1 MARKKEDDAPFFGGF
16 EAVVDGLARAGN
28 TSKSVSGTYGGG
40 DEVVD
45 MTKKSVF
52 QNKEDAVV
60 EPPYEEE
67 QVEPEEIEEPV
78 VEPEEEEEEEEIV
91 ETPEKEES
99 TEPVSEL
106 SEYEEDIVN
115 FFSEKL
121 GNELGWEFEEDAKP
135 KSVEDIINYMSAIVE
150 ENSKPDFASEDIEKL
165 NEYIKNGGDFKKFMS
180 EIHGGTNYENIDISS
195 DKNQKKVI
203 TENFLRLGYS
213 DEKIQKA
220 LDRYEESGTLE
231 EEAEEA
237 LDLLK
242 EHSSKRAEQLLVE
255 QENTQKEYKKQ
266 QQKFYQDVQT
276 TVGQLDSIR
285 GIPMS
290 AKEKRELLDYIFK
303 PEADGRTKYQKD
315 YAKDYK
321 NLIESAYFTMR
332 GDSLLSKVANK
343 ATSQA
348 ARVLQDK
355 LASKGRRTKNSGGV
369 VGTQNT
375 LSAWDAVSNQ
385 LRRPKF

>member
-121 GNELGWEFEEDAKP
+121 GNELGWEFE
-135 KSVEDIINYMSAIVE
+135 
-150 ENSKPDFASEDIEKL
+150 
-165 NEYIKNGGDFKKFMS
+165 
-180 EIHGGTNYENIDISS
+180 
-195 DKNQKKVI
+195 
-203 TENFLRLGYS
+203 
-213 DEKIQKA
+213 
-220 LDRYEESGTLE
+220 
-231 EEAEEA
+231 
-237 LDLLK
+237 
-242 EHSSKRAEQLLVE
+242 
-255 QENTQKEYKKQ
+255 
-266 QQKFYQDVQT
+266 
-276 TVGQLDSIR
+276 
-285 GIPMS
+285 
-290 AKEKRELLDYIFK
+290 
-303 PEADGRTKYQKD
+303 
-315 YAKDYK
+315 
-321 NLIESAYFTMR
+321 
-332 GDSLLSKVANK
+332 
-343 ATSQA
+343 
-348 ARVLQDK
+348 
-355 LASKGRRTKNSGGV
+355 
-369 VGTQNT
+369 
-375 LSAWDAVSNQ
+375 
-385 LRRPKF
+385 